1 MEFCNFKSG
10 FVSIIGKPN
19 VGKSTLL
26 NKFIGEKL
34 SIISPKPQTTRSNI
48 KGIYNTTDAQII
60 FIDTPGFLEP
70 RYELQEKMLSYIIES
85 IKNSDLLIYVCDA
98 SDFPSEYD
106 DKVLNIIKKSKQ
118 QCICIINKTDL
129 INSSQITILKD
140 KLLSSEL
147 DIFNND
153 NLFFCSA
160 LSEKVYADNQQQNI
174 NVILQK
180 IITYLPYN
188 PPLYDQENL
197 SDLPM
202 RFFAQEIIREKI
214 FLYYDKEIP
223 YSTTVVVEKWSEEE
237 NRDVIQATI
246 WIERDSQKPI
256 IIGKQGKMI
265 GKVRQE
271 SEMDI
276 STLTGKK
283 AVLNLWVKV
292 KYDWRKKNGALHE
305 FGYK

>member
-1 MEFCNFKSG
+1 MEFSNFKSG

-129 INSSQITILKD
+129 ISSSQITILKD